1 MDEWNKKT
9 ILEWFHEVGRQK
21 VIIRQQGTTVRVE
34 GTLHGVDEVDACSTQ
49 IEEVEL
55 DVGDPALNVALS
67 FHKSALGIHLLYL
80 PQGAKTATLSLAAS
94 IPYSQISVTTEAAEL
109 EKKRAEAEK
118 AAEVKF
124 SPYELLH

>member
-1 MDEWNKKT
+1 MAEWNKQT
-9 ILEWFHEVGRQK
+9 ILEWFQGVGREK

-55 DVGDPALNVALS
+55 DVGDPAINVGLS
-67 FHKSALGIHLLYL
+67 FHKHALAIHLLHL
-80 PQGAKTATLSLAAS
+80 PKGAKTAPVSLAAS
-94 IPYSQISVTTEAAEL
+94 IPYGQISVTTEAAEL
-109 EKKRAEAEK
+109 EKKRAEQEK
-118 AAEVKF
+118 AAAVKF